1 MSRKNKHLNT
11 NLPAVTATDT
21 PSVSAEKSGGP
32 GDGSYWFNATTIKE
46 NTVVAVKKPV
56 YSVVSI
62 PNQLEMFTSTVNN
75 FLNDGWQLQGGVST
89 SVISNEYNVSIVYS
103 QAVYKMV

>member
-1 MSRKNKHLNT
+1 MSRKNKNLNT
-11 NLPAVTATDT
+11 SLPAVTATDT
-21 PSVSAEKSGGP
+21 LSVSAERGGVSV
-32 GDGSYWFNATTIKE
+32 DDMKIKD
-46 NTVVAVKKPV
+46 NTVVAIKKPV

-62 PNQLEMFTSTVNN
+62 PNQLEMFTSAVNN

-103 QAVYKMV
+103 QAVFKIV

>member
-1 MSRKNKHLNT
+1 MSRKNK
-11 NLPAVTATDT
+11 NLTTRLPSVSATET
-21 PSVSAEKSGGP
+21 PSVS
-32 GDGSYWFNATTIKE
+32 TISVDE
-46 NTVVAVKKPV
+46 LSLPVDVKIESSDVLQAKKTV

-62 PNQLEMFTSTVNN
+62 PNQLEMFTSAVNN

-103 QAVYKMV
+103 QAVYKMI

>member
-1 MSRKNKHLNT
+1 MSRKNKNHNT
-11 NLPAVTATDT
+11 NLPTVTATVT
-21 PSVSAEKSGGP
+21 PSVSAEKGGGSG
-32 GDGSYWFNATTIKE
+32 DDMKIKD

-103 QAVYKMV
+103 QAVYKMF

>member
-1 MSRKNKHLNT
+1 MSRKNKNLNT
-11 NLPAVTATDT
+11 NLPAATATDT
-21 PSVSAEKSGGP
+21 PSVSTERGSEP
-32 GDGSYWFNATTIKE
+32 GDGSFLFKN
-46 NTVVAVKKPV
+46 NTAVVVKKPV

-62 PNQLEMFTSTVNN
+62 PNQLEMFTSAVNN

>member
-1 MSRKNKHLNT
+1 MSRKNKNLNT
-11 NLPAVTATDT
+11 RLPAVTATDT
-21 PSVSAEKSGGP
+21 PSVSAEKDCGQV
-32 GDGSYWFNATTIKE
+32 DVKIQD
-46 NTVVAVKKPV
+46 NTVVSVKKPV